1 MFRKI
6 LARLRGVL
14 RNRGAQRGQPIEL
27 RFVPQLPQEAHA
39 QPPAVEVA
47 AALEQMDFEQR
58 LRYRVHRGSITDAR
72 HAGAQ
77 VLDLYDV
84 YPAERRTLAQ
94 MDVGGWKAEIL
105 AELRAV
111 HHMAA
116 QRVGTAEEPL
126 GIRKVAHRQ
135 RTAHGRA

>member
-1 MFRKI
+1 M
-6 LARLRGVL
+6 
-14 RNRGAQRGQPIEL
+14 
-27 RFVPQLPQEAHA
+27 
-39 QPPAVEVA
+39 
-47 AALEQMDFEQR
+47 EQR
-58 LRYRVHRGSITDAR
+58 LRYGDHRGSITDAR

-116 QRVGTAEEPL
+116 ERVGTAEEPL
-126 GIRKVAHRQ
+126 GMRKVADRE
-135 RTAHGRA
+135 RRAHGRAWHPFVGESTVGHRLGRKPFSPHSS